1 MLFVCFLTETVLA
14 YCWNKQTGTN
24 KIDCQSDVVP
34 DNALQCAAVQLTD
47 YALQPEA
54 AVRHALTAKLWRRP
68 TWKSADFFR
77 TLAPILALSQLSC
90 STVFFRRW
98 RAASAWATASW
109 TVGTCPPA
117 GATAAK
123 HNRVYCVTHQDLQP
137 VKRQLIC
144 IEQQCT
150 VAEHGVGLLYS

>member
-1 MLFVCFLTETVLA
+1 MHTVRH
-14 YCWNKQTGTN
+14 NKQTVTN
-24 KIDCQSDVVP
+24 NLDCQRFCYLTLCY
-34 DNALQCAAVQLTD
+34 NAQQFNSQTKQCNL
-47 YALQPEA
+47 EA
-54 AVRHALTAKLWRRP
+54 AVWYRPTAKLWRQP

-109 TVGTCPPA
+109 TVGTLPPA
-117 GATAAK
+117 GATAAERS
-123 HNRVYCVTHQDLQP
+123 RVYCVRHSDLQP

-144 IEQQCT
+144 IEQQCI
-150 VAEHGVGLLYS
+150 VDQHGALLFL